1 MHDLNDLYYFVQVV
15 DYRGFAPA
23 GRALDIPKSRLSRR
37 IAALEE
43 RLGVRLI
50 HRSTRRFSVTEIGE
64 IYYGHCKAMLVEADA
79 AQEAIERTRSEPC
92 GVVRLTCPI
101 TLLHAGIDAMIA
113 DFLVAHPGVSVQLE
127 ASDRRVDVIGEGVD
141 IAIRARTPPLGD
153 SELVMRVLAR
163 RSWCLVASP
172 QLLAG
177 YPSPLQPADLPGLP
191 SLAMGRPQDRHAW
204 DLHGPD
210 GVEVVIPHEPRLVSA
225 DMRALRVAALRG
237 VGIVELPLMVV
248 SAELAAGELV
258 RLVPDWISRSGI
270 VHAVYASRRGLLP
283 SVRSLLDHLS
293 ARFAELE
300 AADGGE
306 AAVP

>member
-15 DYRGFAPA
+15 EHRGFAPA

-37 IAALEE
+37 IALLEE
-43 RLGVRLI
+43 RLGVCLI
-50 HRSTRRFSVTEIGE
+50 QRSTRRFSVTEIGE
-64 IYYGHCKAMLVEADA
+64 IYYGHCKAMLVEAEA
-79 AQEAIERTRSEPC
+79 AQEAIERTRAEPC
-92 GVVRLTCPI
+92 GVLRLTCPI

-113 DFLVAHPGVSVQLE
+113 DYLVKNPGVSLQLE
-127 ASDRRVDVIGEGVD
+127 ASDRRVDVVGEGID
-141 IAIRARTPPLGD
+141 IAIRARTPPLED

-177 YPSPLQPADLPGLP
+177 QPAPLQPADLPGLP
-191 SLAMGRPQDRHAW
+191 SLAMGRPQDRHTW
-204 DLHGPD
+204 NLDGPD

-248 SAELAAGELV
+248 GEELAAGRLV
-258 RLVPDWISRSGI
+258 RLVPGWASHSGI

-293 ARFAELE
+293 ARFAALE
-300 AADGGE
+300 AVGDD
-306 AAVP
+306 AVVG